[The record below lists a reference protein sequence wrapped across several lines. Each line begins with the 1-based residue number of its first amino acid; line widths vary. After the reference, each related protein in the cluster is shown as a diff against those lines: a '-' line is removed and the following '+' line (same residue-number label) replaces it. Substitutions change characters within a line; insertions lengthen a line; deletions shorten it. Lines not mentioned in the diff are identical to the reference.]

1 MESFDATRDQRA
13 VPHAHG
19 RCYSHFFRLLNHLCA
34 DFLKSVAATDPY
46 SLSNTNM
53 GSDARGGITQSGAP
67 GSYTYAFKAN
77 MGDKPV
83 KGRKASGA
91 GSRHLSP
98 LIRPSPRARFV
109 PEIPIRPRNPDS
121 SQKSRFVPTHA
132 RFVPFR
138 VLRDCA
144 LGHDAYNV

>member
-34 DFLKSVAATDPY
+34 DFLNSVTATDRY

-53 GSDARGGITQSGAP
+53 GSDARGGITQSGAS

-77 MGDKPV
+77 MGDKLV

-91 GSRHLSP
+91 G
-98 LIRPSPRARFV
+98 
-109 PEIPIRPRNPDS
+109 
-121 SQKSRFVPTHA
+121 
-132 RFVPFR
+132 
-138 VLRDCA
+138 
-144 LGHDAYNV
+144 

>member
-1 MESFDATRDQRA
+1 MESFDATRDRRA

-19 RCYSHFFRLLNHLCA
+19 RYCSHSFRLLNHLCA
-34 DFLKSVAATDPY
+34 DFLNSVAATDPY
-46 SLSNTNM
+46 SLYNTNM

-91 GSRHLSP
+91 G
-98 LIRPSPRARFV
+98 
-109 PEIPIRPRNPDS
+109 
-121 SQKSRFVPTHA
+121 
-132 RFVPFR
+132 
-138 VLRDCA
+138 
-144 LGHDAYNV
+144 

>member
-1 MESFDATRDQRA
+1 
-13 VPHAHG
+13 
-19 RCYSHFFRLLNHLCA
+19 LCA
-34 DFLKSVAATDPY
+34 DFLNSVAATDRY

-109 PEIPIRPRNPDS
+109 P
-121 SQKSRFVPTHA
+121 THA